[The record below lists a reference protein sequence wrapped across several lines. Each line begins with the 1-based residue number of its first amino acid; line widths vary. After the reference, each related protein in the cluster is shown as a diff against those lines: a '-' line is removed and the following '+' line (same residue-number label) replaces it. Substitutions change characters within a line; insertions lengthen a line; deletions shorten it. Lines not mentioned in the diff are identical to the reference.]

1 MSTPTSH
8 PLDWAVA
15 SFADAM
21 AQKPQQVVF
30 DRWKNP
36 DTGEPFTFYVF
47 PVSVDEQD
55 AIARA
60 SAAGGLSG
68 HIELLIQRAK
78 TVEGKRIFQAGHRAR
93 IRKET
98 CSDDLVDL
106 STLITRALPPPSMDF
121 ESALK
126 R

>member
-15 SFADAM
+15 SFAEAM
-21 AQKPQQVVF
+21 AQKPKPVTF
-30 DRWKNP
+30 DRWKHP
-36 DTGEPFTFYVF
+36 ETGEPFTFYVF

-55 AIARA
+55 AISRA
-60 SAAGGLSG
+60 TSTGGLSG
-68 HIELLIQRAK
+68 HIELLLQRAK
-78 TVEGKRIFQAGHRAR
+78 TEDGKRIFQAGHRAR

-98 CSDDLVDL
+98 DADDLVCL
-106 STLITRALPPPSMDF
+106 SNLITRALPPPAMDY
-121 ESALK
+121 EAALK